1 MANGEGDEQRDASGD
16 TTGDEAPG
24 SGRVPGTLVILGGIL
39 LLAALSTLVL
49 PRGTYDRLTR
59 TLPEWRPH
67 TVAAGEDLAAV
78 LDATGAPED
87 TALDALLVASTR
99 APVTDLVAG
108 ERVLVPLPGLTRDT
122 VVPDTYRRL
131 SDEDPRSFGEK
142 VSVAAGAVALAP
154 ISGFKAKSD
163 VIAFVLLIGAAFGV
177 LLATGAIDRALV
189 AAVDALGDGRG
200 RHFVIPVSMFLFSF
214 GGATFG
220 MGESTIAFVLI
231 TVPLAIRMGYDTIT
245 GVCMCY
251 LASQVGFA
259 GAFFNPFTIGVA
271 TSIAELPYPSA
282 LAFRI
287 VVWFVVTGVA
297 TAFVMWWAERV
308 RREPSRSPTAALDR
322 QWRER
327 LAGSGQTH
335 AAPLTLREKLVVV
348 VAFGTLVFSGVG
360 VARFG
365 WYIDEMAAFFV
376 VSGLL
381 GGWIGGFG
389 VGRIAR
395 EFKDGAE
402 TMVEPALIIALS
414 AGVLN
419 VLAAGEVLDTVL
431 MSLAAPLES
440 LTQPLAATLIMCG
453 QALVNFFVP
462 SGSGQAAL
470 TMPVMTPLCDILGL
484 ERQVGVFAFQFG
496 DGFGN
501 MLIPT
506 SAVLMGVLG
515 AARVPWGTW
524 FRWAWKLIL
533 LLHAIAALFLMAAIY
548 GPAAWLQ

>member
-1 MANGEGDEQRDASGD
+1 MTTEGTEPEAGGGESASP
-16 TTGDEAPG
+16 E
-24 SGRVPGTLVILGGIL
+24 RVPGTLVILGAIL
-39 LLAALSTLVL
+39 IVAALATLVL
-49 PRGTYDRLTR
+49 PRGSYERVTR
-59 TLPEWRPH
+59 SLPKWRPH
-67 TVAAGEDLAAV
+67 VVAEGEDLSGILAAK
-78 LDATGAPED
+78 GAPAE
-87 TALDALLVASTR
+87 TELGALLVAETR
-99 APVTDLVAG
+99 EPVGELVEG
-108 ERVLVPLPGLTRDT
+108 QLILVPLPGLTRDT
-122 VVPDTYRRL
+122 VVPGTYRRL
-131 SDEDPRSFGEK
+131 SKEQPRSLLDK
-142 VSVAAGAVALAP
+142 VGVAAKAVALAP
-154 ISGFKAKSD
+154 ISGFKAKAD

-177 LLATGAIDRALV
+177 LLSTGAIDRALV
-189 AAVDALGDGRG
+189 AAVKALGDGPG
-200 RHFVIPVSMFLFSF
+200 RHFVIPTCMFLFSF

-231 TVPLAIRMGYDTIT
+231 TVPLSVRMGYDTIT

-297 TAFVMWWAERV
+297 SAFVMWWAARV
-308 RREPSRSPTAALDR
+308 RRDPSRSPTAALD
-322 QWRER
+322 QYWRER
-327 LAGSGQTH
+327 LGGSEQEH
-335 AAPLTLREKLVVV
+335 NPALSLREKLVVA
-348 VAFGTLVFSGVG
+348 VAFGTLIFSGVG
-360 VARFG
+360 VALFD

-376 VSGLL
+376 VSGLV
-381 GGWIGGFG
+381 GGWIGGLG

-395 EFKDGAE
+395 EFKQGAE

-431 MSLAAPLES
+431 KALAAPLET
-440 LTQPLAATLIMCG
+440 LAQPAAATLIMCG
-453 QALVNFFVP
+453 QAVVNFFVP

-484 ERQVGVFAFQFG
+484 ERQVGVLAFQFG

-533 LLHAIAALFLMAAIY
+533 LLHVIAALFLLAAIY
-548 GPAAWLQ
+548 GPTAWLL